1 MRLSPRERIGAP
13 LVVIGLAYFFQRRF
27 DDALDKL
34 RLAVQE
40 NPGSPAIYRIL
51 AACYAHVGRMA
62 DAREAITQLRAIT
75 SQVMPSALPW
85 RIPEHRELL
94 LSGLRLAA
102 AVCS

>member
-1 MRLSPRERIGAP
+1 
-13 LVVIGLAYFFQRRF
+13 
-27 DDALDKL
+27 LDKL

-51 AACYAHVGRMA
+51 AASYVHVGRMT
-62 DAREAITQLRAIT
+62 DAREAMTQLRAIT

-85 RIPEHRELL
+85 RVPEHRELL

-102 AVCS
+102 GARS

>member
-1 MRLSPRERIGAP
+1 LG
-13 LVVIGLAYFFQRRF
+13 
-27 DDALDKL
+27 KL

-51 AACYAHVGRMA
+51 AACYAHIGRMT
-62 DAREAITQLRAIT
+62 DAREAMTQLCAIT

-85 RIPEHRELL
+85 RVPEHRELL

-102 AVCS
+102 GARS

>member
-1 MRLSPRERIGAP
+1 LVRSRRAGQGER
-13 LVVIGLAYFFQRRF
+13 IGLAYFFQRRF
-27 DDALDKL
+27 DDALGKL

-51 AACYAHVGRMA
+51 AACCADTGRMT
-62 DAREAITQLRAIT
+62 DAHEVMTQLRAIA

-85 RIPEHRELL
+85 RVAEHRELL

-102 AVCS
+102 AEDR